1 MNKHYSIR
9 KILNQ
14 NNGNTLVTVMMI
26 AIFAAMILQ
35 SLAYSTRST
44 LKASGRKLSKVA
56 SLNIAEA
63 GKEQVIA
70 DLRER
75 TLNLQHNKKI
85 FCYNNEPFG
94 GGAFTVT
101 CSTTTMDTAVI
112 LSIGYKG
119 NDTSKIEV
127 VAYINP
133 DSWQRWVK
141 GAVTAR
147 TSVNTLGKIEIDGRD
162 YDTSSFSGTCL
173 GTGGVVGVAAGGS
186 VTVDNSSSG
195 VGGNYTSPQKAVLEG
210 ETACQNIDTTGYPQT
225 PEDLLGMTSAQLE
238 AYKWTTPPPSDYV
251 GIVYSETPYDFAG
264 GIMILHNSSGT
275 ASLGNYNG
283 NFKGLIIADE
293 VKHFNAGSTVLGAIF
308 MLGKTSGG
316 NCFGNGTAKIHYSS
330 QMLEKVTKF
339 IPVTE
344 RRTVNVASWREVN

>member
-9 KILNQ
+9 TILNQ
-14 NNGNTLVTVMMI
+14 NNGSTLIAVMVI

-35 SLAYSTRST
+35 SLAYSTRTT

-85 FCYNNEPFG
+85 YCYNNESFG

-101 CSTTTMDTAVI
+101 CSTTTMDTVVI
-112 LSIGYKG
+112 FSTGYKG
-119 NDTSKIEV
+119 KDTSKIEV
-127 VAYINP
+127 VAYIDP
-133 DSWQRWVK
+133 DSWHRWVK

-162 YDTSSFSGTCL
+162 YDTSSIYGTCMEN
-173 GTGGVVGVAAGGS
+173 GGVVGVAAGGS
-186 VTVDNSSSG
+186 VSAGGASRI
-195 VGGNYTSPQKAVLEG
+195 GGNFTEPQETVING
-210 ETACQNIDTTGYPQT
+210 ETVEQNIDTTDYPQT
-225 PEDLLGMTSAQLE
+225 PEDLLGMTSAQLA
-238 AYKWTTPPPSDYV
+238 AYKWTKSPPSDYV

-275 ASLGNYNG
+275 ASLGNYHG
-283 NFKGLIIADE
+283 HFKGLIIADE
-293 VKHFNAGSTVLGAIF
+293 VKHFNGGSSVLGAVF
-308 MLGKTSGG
+308 MLGKTIGG
-316 NCFGNGTAKIHYSS
+316 NCFGNGAARIHYSS
-330 QMLEKVTKF
+330 QMLAKVMKL
-339 IPVTE
+339 IPTTG
-344 RRTVNVASWREVN
+344 RRTVNVVSWRELN